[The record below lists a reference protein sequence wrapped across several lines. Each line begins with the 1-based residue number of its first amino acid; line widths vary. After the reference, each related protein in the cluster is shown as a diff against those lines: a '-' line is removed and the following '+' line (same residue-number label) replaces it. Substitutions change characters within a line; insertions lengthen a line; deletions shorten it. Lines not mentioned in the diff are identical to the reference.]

1 MPSEMLVF
9 AVAEDRMSCA
19 PMPATQLA
27 ALGIFETAHLEKWV
41 VDHPE
46 VLGDNVRIVTT
57 QYGRW
62 SSDSGD
68 LAKERLDILGLDSS
82 GQLVV
87 VELKRGIDQN
97 VHMQAITY
105 AALVAGF
112 SKTTL
117 ADAHAEY
124 LNRRR
129 ESDKVSGAE
138 AAELLNEH
146 VDGTWEDDVLTVPK
160 IILLAED
167 FTAQT
172 YTTVTWLSNLTPNL
186 SIEMHTVNAFVFEDQ
201 RPCIVFRR
209 LFPAVDPSTRVLT
222 PGVAAT
228 SAASV
233 ATKIAEKKRRI
244 RSTYTLYDTGVIPE
258 GEQIVL
264 NLHTWIDPE
273 LAAAVDT
280 WVADDPRRGRATW
293 VNDRERPL
301 RWDAGSEE
309 TYTPTGLAKHVIREA
324 TGQLR
329 DAIPGADVWY
339 WSDQSLAHLATAQ
352 EMNTPGL
359 GVPFLSDDPSVDHG
373 ARLRFGREVAP

>member
-27 ALGIFETAHLEKWV
+27 TLGIFETSHLERWV
-41 VDHPE
+41 VEHPE

-57 QYGRW
+57 QYGKW

-87 VELKRGIDQN
+87 VELKRGIDPN

-112 SKTTL
+112 SKATL
-117 ADAHAEY
+117 ADAHADY
-124 LNRRR
+124 LNRRL
-129 ESDKVSGAE
+129 ESDKVSVAE

-146 VDGTWEDDVLTVPK
+146 VDGTWDDDVLTVPK
-160 IILLAED
+160 IVLLAED

-201 RPCIVFRR
+201 QPCIVFRR

-222 PGVAAT
+222 PGVAVA

-244 RSTYTLYDTGVIPE
+244 RSTYILHDTGAIPE

-264 NLHTWIDPE
+264 DLHTWIDSQ
-273 LAAAVDT
+273 LAAAVDA
-280 WVADDPRRGRATW
+280 WVAEDPRRGRATW
-293 VNDRERPL
+293 VSDRERPL

-309 TYTPTGLAKHVIREA
+309 TFTPTGLAKHVIREA

-329 DAIPGADVWY
+329 DAIPGADVWH
-339 WSDQSLAHLATAQ
+339 WSGKSLANLATAQ
-352 EMNTPGL
+352 EMTITP
-359 GVPFLSDDPSVDHG
+359 DPDVLT
-373 ARLRFGREVAP
+373 AAVEVEHDSETNF

>member
-19 PMPATQLA
+19 PMRATQLA
-27 ALGIFETAHLEKWV
+27 TLGIFETSHLERWV
-41 VDHPE
+41 VEHPE

-57 QYGRW
+57 QYGKW

-87 VELKRGIDQN
+87 VELKRGMDPN

-112 SKTTL
+112 SKATL

-124 LNRRR
+124 LNRRLDS
-129 ESDKVSGAE
+129 EKVSVDE
-138 AAELLNEH
+138 AAEALNEH
-146 VDGTWEDDVLTVPK
+146 VDGTWDDDVLTVPK

-172 YTTVTWLSNLTPNL
+172 YTTVTWLSNLTSNL

-201 RPCIVFRR
+201 QPCIVFRR

-222 PGVAAT
+222 PGIAVA
-228 SAASV
+228 SASSV

-244 RSTYTLYDTGVIPE
+244 RSTYILHDTGAIPE

-264 NLHTWIDPE
+264 DLHTWIGPQ
-273 LAAAVDT
+273 LAAAVDA
-280 WVADDPRRGRATW
+280 WVAEDPRRGRATW
-293 VNDRERPL
+293 VSDRERPL
-301 RWDAGSEE
+301 RWDAGSED
-309 TYTPTGLAKHVIREA
+309 TFTPTGLAKHVIREA
-324 TGQLR
+324 TGQLH
-329 DAIPGADVWY
+329 DAIPGADVWH
-339 WSDQSLAHLATAQ
+339 WSGQSLASLATAQ
-352 EMNTPGL
+352 QVTITPEPDVLTAAVQAEHDSGTN
-359 GVPFLSDDPSVDHG
+359 F
-373 ARLRFGREVAP
+373 

>member
-27 ALGIFETAHLEKWV
+27 TLGIFETSHLERWV
-41 VDHPE
+41 VEHPE

-57 QYGRW
+57 QYGKW

-87 VELKRGIDQN
+87 VELKRGIDPN

-112 SKTTL
+112 SKATL
-117 ADAHAEY
+117 GDAHADY
-124 LNRRR
+124 LNRRL
-129 ESDKVSGAE
+129 ESDKVSVAE

-146 VDGTWEDDVLTVPK
+146 VDGTWDDDVLTVPK

-201 RPCIVFRR
+201 QPCIVFRR

-222 PGVAAT
+222 PGVAVA

-244 RSTYTLYDTGVIPE
+244 RSTYILHDTGAIPE

-264 NLHTWIDPE
+264 DLHTWIDSQ
-273 LAAAVDT
+273 LAAAVDA
-280 WVADDPRRGRATW
+280 WVAEDPRRGRATW
-293 VNDRERPL
+293 VSDRERPL

-309 TYTPTGLAKHVIREA
+309 TFTPTGLAKHVIREA

-329 DAIPGADVWY
+329 DAIPGADVWH
-339 WSDQSLAHLATAQ
+339 WSGKSLANLATAQ
-352 EMNTPGL
+352 EMTITP
-359 GVPFLSDDPSVDHG
+359 DPDVLT
-373 ARLRFGREVAP
+373 AAVEVEHDSETNF

>member
-1 MPSEMLVF
+1 MLVF
-9 AVAEDRMSCA
+9 AVAEDRMTCA

-27 ALGIFETAHLEKWV
+27 TLGIFETSHLERWV
-41 VDHPE
+41 VEHPE

-57 QYGRW
+57 QYGKW

-68 LAKERLDILGLDSS
+68 LAKERLEILGLDSS

-87 VELKRGIDQN
+87 VELKRGIDPN

-105 AALVAGF
+105 GALVAGF
-112 SKTTL
+112 SKATL
-117 ADAHAEY
+117 ADAHADY
-124 LNRRR
+124 LNRRL
-129 ESDKVSGAE
+129 ESDKVSVAE

-146 VDGTWEDDVLTVPK
+146 VDGTWDDDVLTVPK

-186 SIEMHTVNAFVFEDQ
+186 SIEMHTVNAFVLEGQ

-222 PGVAAT
+222 PGVAVT
-228 SAASV
+228 GAASV

-244 RSTYTLYDTGVIPE
+244 RSTYTLHDKGVIPE

-264 NLHTWIDPE
+264 DLHTWIDPE
-273 LAAAVDT
+273 LAAAVDA
-280 WVADDPRRGRATW
+280 WVADDRRRGRATW

-301 RWDAGSEE
+301 RWDAGSGE
-309 TYTPTGLAKHVIREA
+309 TFTPTGLAKHVIREA

-329 DAIPGADVWY
+329 DAIPGADVWH
-339 WSDQSLAHLATAQ
+339 WSGQSLANLATAQ
-352 EMNTPGL
+352 EMTITPGPDAL
-359 GVPFLSDDPSVDHG
+359 TAAVKVEHDSETNF
-373 ARLRFGREVAP
+373 